1 MWVSPNHPNPPRP
14 YSPPQE
20 SGQRLATFPRHGGE
34 ELRVNLAEYEGHP
47 YVSLR
52 VWAART
58 GRPVVAGEGQ
68 GAVGQAPRS
77 RRPGRG
83 AGPARGGSSPAR
95 ARARAP
101 RRASPTR
108 SAGGGSALGHPGKS
122 RGQPN
127 LSTNS
132 RGKRGTEAAGD
143 RGGFPSGM
151 GKAPAFALERSGR
164 RDGLFPFNGGR
175 HAPRGGPFS
184 ATGAPSPTSA
194 RRGLGRGL
202 PFGQLRNALV
212 TQLEAFL

>member
-52 VWAART
+52 VWAP
-58 GRPVVAGEGQ
+58 GPDGQLLPVKGKGLSVKLREVAGLAEVLGQ
-68 GAVGQAPRS
+68 LAADLPQQGPGHALPVE
-77 RRPGRG
+77 RRQPDRPAAGR
-83 AGPARGGSSPAR
+83 
-95 ARARAP
+95 
-101 RRASPTR
+101 
-108 SAGGGSALGHPGKS
+108 LGHPGKS

-132 RGKRGTEAAGD
+132 RGKRGTE
-143 RGGFPSGM
+143 
-151 GKAPAFALERSGR
+151 
-164 RDGLFPFNGGR
+164 
-175 HAPRGGPFS
+175 RGGPRRLPQRHGEGPCVRLRALRPSRRPFS
-184 ATGAPSPTSA
+184 LQRGWMRPVAGRFRRRCAPSPTSA

-202 PFGQLRNALV
+202 PFGQLRDALV